1 MSSHVDSSDTYLSS
15 SSGNCS
21 AASLLRNIL
30 GVDISGANG
39 PAWGSNCAQA
49 ANRFFQM
56 LAIIFCFSRSRKPE
70 VTSTTTSNPQSS
82 GPTHIDGESTFQS
95 QTSSSEETQ
104 ESRDTSD
111 SGDTSSGDYLYIS
124 FPVPTFETAG
134 QPRALDSR
142 LNSDGKDEQDAE
154 LSDFSI
160 PPSDHPYHRTTTSGG
175 DRRRSPTKGPVPE
188 RLRSA

>member
-1 MSSHVDSSDTYLSS
+1 
-15 SSGNCS
+15 
-21 AASLLRNIL
+21 
-30 GVDISGANG
+30 
-39 PAWGSNCAQA
+39 
-49 ANRFFQM
+49 
-56 LAIIFCFSRSRKPE
+56 
-70 VTSTTTSNPQSS
+70 VTSFTTSNPPSS
-82 GPTHIDGESTFQS
+82 GLTRIDGESN
-95 QTSSSEETQ
+95 QTSSGEESQ

-175 DRRRSPTKGPVPE
+175 YRRSSPTKDPVPE
-188 RLRSA
+188 RFPPA